1 MKANSTCPKDR
12 DPAREEGLSQPVRYF
27 RNKLAEV
34 RMRCQFCNT
43 ETTYEGF
50 ERHNT
55 NCRENPNAWMECT
68 FCHEKHMIN
77 KEDDHQNSC
86 IPFLRDKIAKK
97 ESEVTDLKR
106 KRESDKKQ
114 FEESAKKVDKK
125 HREEVARM
133 TKNPEFDTG

>member
-1 MKANSTCPKDR
+1 
-12 DPAREEGLSQPVRYF
+12 
-27 RNKLAEV
+27 
-34 RMRCQFCNT
+34 
-43 ETTYEGF
+43 
-50 ERHNT
+50 
-55 NCRENPNAWMECT
+55 
-68 FCHEKHMIN
+68 MIN

-86 IPFLRDKIAKK
+86 IPFLRDGIFYVKIAKK